1 MFLCDS
7 FSHCFAQR
15 VGSYYLFALY
25 RPVVYYALLSET
37 LHGLTFALLWA
48 ATMARAQALVKG
60 GYASPGLATAV
71 AASVS
76 ALGRT
81 AGSLGSGFA
90 LQAGHSIAGV
100 WFLLMVAMGGLFV
113 LWTAAACFL
122 TNCTLHKKHEVK
134 GL

>member
-1 MFLCDS
+1 
-7 FSHCFAQR
+7 
-15 VGSYYLFALY
+15 VGSYYLFAMFK
-25 RPVVYYALLSET
+25 PVVYYALLSET

-60 GYASPGLATAV
+60 GYVSAGAATAV

-90 LQAGHSIAGV
+90 LQAGISIENV
-100 WFLLMVAMGGLFV
+100 WNLLLLAMAGLFV
-113 LWTAAACFL
+113 IWTIAACIL
-122 TNCTLHKKHEVK
+122 TNCTLHKKHEIK